1 MSIKPSARMQK
12 LEAKLGPL
20 KAKAAYLLLAIEL
33 KDTEENGIS
42 TIEGVANECNV
53 SKVTIHNWKKEPA
66 FIEYKNAIA
75 DDFLLEKRAIVNR
88 KLMSLIDTGQPSV
101 KAIDLYYRRF
111 GLLTDRQI
119 VEQQEGPE
127 NQNSNDQIEENT
139 KEIEALLEEGNE

>member
-12 LEAKLGPL
+12 LEAIIGPL
-20 KAKAAYLLLAIEL
+20 KVKAAYSLLAFEL
-33 KDTEENGIS
+33 RDEKDKGPSNLDEVAVELGIHRN
-42 TIEGVANECNV
+42 TLYEWRQI
-53 SKVTIHNWKKEPA
+53 PA

-119 VEQQEGPE
+119 VEQQEVQE
-127 NQNSNDQIEENT
+127 NQNSNDQIEENIE
-139 KEIEALLEEGNE
+139 EIDALLEEGTE